1 MKKWLSF
8 IVPIYNAEK
17 YLRECVDSLLEQ
29 NFPKELYEI
38 ILYDD
43 SSTDDS
49 LNIAK
54 EYSKKYVNVRVFTH
68 PNVGVSQ
75 TRNAGLKEAIG
86 EYIWFID
93 NDDYIAK
100 NVLTVL
106 YEWTYN
112 EKVDLLIFDAIRFKA
127 DEYWKLSDFIIRE
140 TPVITGIEAFLNFY
154 YDPVPWNKLF
164 RRSFIEKYHLHFSQQ
179 LSEDSELCS
188 RCFYHAEKIKAIPID
203 AVYYR
208 VHDTSFSQDEANRKA
223 LVGGLLECLENHY
236 IYMLSYPGDKFWMH
250 AFVLDL
256 RRLHNVGLERVNC
269 TKIEKKV
276 FVDKE
281 KKIIRKIIHQLP
293 VSLRLNYVI
302 LLICAISP
310 TFILYVQSFL
320 RRIKRIK
327 SKMVK
332 EI

>member
-1 MKKWLSF
+1 MGKWLSF

-49 LNIAK
+49 LNIANEYMK
-54 EYSKKYVNVRVFTH
+54 EHANVRVFNH

-75 TRNAGLKEAIG
+75 TRNAGLKEATG

-93 NDDYIAK
+93 NDDYIVK
-100 NVLTVL
+100 DILPVL
-106 YEWTYN
+106 YEWTRN
-112 EKVDLLIFDAIRFKA
+112 EKVDMLIFDAIRFNA
-127 DEYWKLSDFIIRE
+127 DKNWKLLDFIVRE
-140 TPVITGIEAFLNFY
+140 TPVITGVEAFLNFY

-164 RRSFIEKYHLHFSQQ
+164 RRAFIEKYHLYFAQR

-188 RCFYHAEKIKAIPID
+188 RCFYHAEKIKVIPVD

-208 VHDTSFSQDEANRKA
+208 VHDTSFSQDETNRKA

-236 IYMLSYPGDKFWMH
+236 IYMLSNPGDKFWMH
-250 AFVLDL
+250 ALVLDL

-269 TKIEKKV
+269 TNAEKKI
-276 FVDKE
+276 FIDKE
-281 KKIIRKIIHQLP
+281 KQIVRKIIHQLP
-293 VSLRLNYVI
+293 VSFRLNYLI
-302 LLICAISP
+302 LLLCAISP
-310 TFILYVQSFL
+310 MLILHIQAFL
-320 RRIKRIK
+320 RRLKRIK